1 MSVITPKDLAGKTF
15 STAFKGY
22 NKNEVDEYV
31 SKVTK
36 NYTALFRKCAEMEE
50 HLAVANLRLE
60 NISKDERKA
69 KETLEAAKEKSDVM
83 IAEAYERADD
93 ILVTI
98 KKNCDSILRDFR
110 EKIDTQKNILAEMN
124 TRVEYFKKDIFAKYK
139 THIEILEQLAPSFE
153 LEDEYTSGEYV
164 ANVINELKY
173 EISAEYDIDIGYEE
187 DEPAKISDN
196 FMYNAGLD
204 EMPTEEEI
212 GAFINTLTKK
222 AIPQETDIVPEETKK
237 ADEPAALPEPS
248 EKTEKTED
256 APVPAEEI
264 KTEDI
269 KKAASEATTVI
280 VPSNKRPS
288 RSRRRKK
295 AASSVM
301 EMLSKYD
308 AEDALNMPKIEAQL
322 MLNLDDASDSLIS
335 SVNEQ
340 S

>member
-50 HLAVANLRLE
+50 NLAVANLRLE

-69 KETLEAAKEKSDVM
+69 KETLEAAKEKSDIM

-110 EKIDTQKNILAEMN
+110 EKIDTQKNTLAEMN
-124 TRVEYFKKDIFAKYK
+124 ARVEYFKKDIFAKYK
-139 THIEILEQLAPSFE
+139 THIEILEQLAPSLE

-196 FMYNAGLD
+196 FMYDAGLD

-222 AIPQETDIVPEETKK
+222 AIPQETDIVPEEIKK
-237 ADEPAALPEPS
+237 ASEPAALPEQA
-248 EKTEKTED
+248 EKTED
-256 APVPAEEI
+256 VPVPTEEI
-264 KTEDI
+264 KTVAAE
-269 KKAASEATTVI
+269 KKTVI
-280 VPSNKRPS
+280 VPSNKRSS

-295 AASSVM
+295 SASSVM

-308 AEDALNMPKIEAQL
+308 AEDALNMPTIEAQL